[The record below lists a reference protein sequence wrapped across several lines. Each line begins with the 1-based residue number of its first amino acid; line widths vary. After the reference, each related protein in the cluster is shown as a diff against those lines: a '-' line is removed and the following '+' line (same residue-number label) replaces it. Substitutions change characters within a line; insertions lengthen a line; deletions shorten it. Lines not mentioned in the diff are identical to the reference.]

1 MRMKLS
7 QQLIPGIHNNVVV
20 SRYPSTAKHGFDI
33 NTIEFVAV
41 LAILLHSMMG
51 SMNIFHNVRHFAES
65 VAPSSRKLEGAG
77 FPAIIVSW
85 CT

>member
-1 MRMKLS
+1 MRTKLS
-7 QQLIPGIHNNVVV
+7 QQLILGIHNVVV

-51 SMNIFHNVRHFAES
+51 SMNIFHYVRHFAEA